1 MISSMKEKPI
11 IHLLI
16 RNISARA
23 VVDEWIEKSSEADL
37 RIRKA
42 KTPGC
47 VVIETVDPIY
57 ARRIAEMY
65 GCKIN
70 IIE

>member
-11 IHLLI
+11 IQLLI

-23 VVDEWIEKSSEADL
+23 VIDDWIEKSSEADL

-42 KTPGC
+42 KTPGH

-65 GCKIN
+65 GCKVN